1 MAKKIPVD
9 RLAAEINK
17 ILTEYG
23 EEVQENVDD
32 AARRVTK
39 AGAKAVRG
47 NAQSTFRVGNGEK
60 NYAKG
65 WTSKFETGRLSAQGI
80 IYNKDLPGLPH
91 LLEHGH
97 ANRNGGRTPGR
108 AHIAPVEQK
117 IIEDFEKA
125 VKKAI

>member
-1 MAKKIPVD
+1 MAKKIPID
-9 RLAAEINK
+9 RLSAEINK

>member
-9 RLAAEINK
+9 RLTAEINK

-23 EEVQENVDD
+23 DKVQENVND
-32 AARRVTK
+32 AAKRVTK
-39 AGAKAVRG
+39 AGAKAVKAG
-47 NAQSTFRVGNGEK
+47 AQSSFKIGKGEK

-65 WTSKFETGRLSAQGI
+65 WTSKFETGRVSAQGV

-97 ANRNGGRTPGR
+97 ANRGGGRTPGR
-108 AHIAPVEQK
+108 AHIAPVERQ
-117 IIEDFEKA
+117 IIEDFTKA
-125 VKKAI
+125 VKAAI

>member
-23 EEVQENVDD
+23 EDVQKNVDE
-32 AARRVTK
+32 AAAKVTK
-39 AGAKAVRG
+39 AGVRAVKG
-47 NAQSTFRVGNGEK
+47 NSRSTFGGSGK
-60 NYAKG
+60 YAKG
-65 WTSKFETGRLSAQGI
+65 WTSKFEKGRLSSQGI
-80 IYNKDLPGLPH
+80 IYNATVPGLPH

-108 AHIAPVEQK
+108 PHIAPVEQK
-117 IIEDFEKA
+117 IIKDFEEA
-125 VKKAI
+125 VKNSI

>member
-1 MAKKIPVD
+1 MAKKIPID
-9 RLAAEINK
+9 RLTAEINK

-47 NAQSTFRVGNGEK
+47 NASGSFGGTGK
-60 NYAKG
+60 YAKG
-65 WTSKFETGRLSAQGI
+65 WKSKFETGRLSSQGI
-80 IYNKDLPGLPH
+80 IYNGDLPGLPH

-108 AHIAPVEQK
+108 VHIAPVEQK